1 MIIPTTFLVAI
12 SGVAAYAGAPYDF
25 TPDNAAQ
32 PLDAGIPLSTNWT
45 ALQNV
50 QGNSFWSSSFVTAT
64 NDRQYLILSH
74 YLTVANFSGL
84 WSGSILDIGNPSEY
98 VTHSQA
104 VTDTP
109 FITSPNGRFDV
120 EYSNFTYQALSD
132 DSISVL
138 QTTSITEA
146 YTYNITHTTS
156 SETLLNWGGNPWQ
169 WGNDPTTQ
177 WSSPRNRVEGT
188 FSLNDGETLTI
199 DPERSF
205 TWYDRQIVN
214 STIVGLWTWF
224 ELHFP
229 QDEIYASIWSIE
241 LPNNETERFA
251 TIKTPYGTHL
261 TPYTLVEDEESRW
274 TSEKTGKSYYSN
286 WVLEFPSGDSLSV
299 RQPALGQEMHLV
311 SPTINRTE
319 IEAFVVVEQATL
331 LGQELSGGWG
341 LVEIA
346 AEET

>member
-1 MIIPTTFLVAI
+1 MFLPTTFLVAI
-12 SGVAAYAGAPYDF
+12 SGVAAYASTPYDF

-32 PLDAGIPLSTNWT
+32 PLEAGIPLSTNWT

-84 WSGSILDIGNPSEY
+84 WRGSILDIGNASEY
-98 VTHSQA
+98 ATHSEA

-120 EYSNFTYQALSD
+120 EYSNFTYKALSD

-138 QTTSITEA
+138 QATSITEG

-169 WGNDPTTQ
+169 WGNGQLP
-177 WSSPRNRVEGT
+177 NG
-188 FSLNDGETLTI
+188 TLTI

-214 STIVGLWTWF
+214 STIVGLWAWF

-229 QDEIYASIWSIE
+229 QDDVYASIWSIE
-241 LPNNETERFA
+241 LPDNVTERFA

-261 TPYTLVEDEESRW
+261 TLYTLVEDEESRW

-286 WVLEFPSGDSLSV
+286 WVLEFPSGDSLSA

-319 IEAFVVVEQATL
+319 IEAFVVVDQATL
-331 LGQELSGGWG
+331 LGRELSGGWG

-346 AEET
+346 AEETRENIIPSIQRLLLNI